1 MKFKPVIALAAVA
14 LGVSALVGIPSA
26 NATPAVFTS
35 TLPVTPI
42 TAQAYNL
49 IAVGALVN
57 IPPVDPA
64 NCGAGQN
71 VDITAPSVSV
81 PKLATVYALASTCL
95 LPAQG
100 VNLNTQATASAAKV
114 SLLNGAIVL
123 TGVRTQCFTNP
134 AGFITAESTVATI
147 NGAKVSVGSLNITI
161 PGIATIALDQ
171 NSQNPVAPVAGQNT
185 TVRSVGALIQVLPH
199 TVNVLGKP
207 VNIPAQTISVDTCSI
222 TGSTARQAP

>member
-1 MKFKPVIALAAVA
+1 MKFKPAIAMVAVA
-14 LGVSALVGIPSA
+14 VGVSALVGIPSA
-26 NATPAVFTS
+26 NAAPAAFTS
-35 TLPVTPI
+35 TVPITPI

-64 NCGAGQN
+64 NCANGQN
-71 VDITAPSVSV
+71 VDVTAPQISI
-81 PKLATVYALASTCL
+81 PKLATVNALASTCIV
-95 LPAQG
+95 PGSGIVA
-100 VNLNTQATASAAKV
+100 NTQATASAAKV

-134 AGFITAESTVATI
+134 AGFVTAESTVATI
-147 NGAKVSVGSLNITI
+147 NGAKVSVGALNITI

-171 NSQNPVAPVAGQNT
+171 NSQNPAAPVSGQNT

-222 TGSTARQAP
+222 TGSYGTGAR